1 VDTGGAQWALA
12 ITKRF
17 TDDNFILN
25 RLRKTVEPP
34 FQAVGTGG
42 SVALLAARAD
52 RVSVGPFGV
61 PDTVVMLLR
70 TAPGVTLP
78 YDGNLTNEFFR
89 RFLLTIDYP
98 NERLFLEPNRD
109 FGKPPQS
116 YDGSGVWIRGTPG
129 NFFIQNVLAASPAA
143 MAGLQKG
150 DVLLSL
156 DEIPTSDLTIYAI
169 REKLYRPRGR
179 VTLRVQRR
187 GTQLSAVL
195 DLTPFL

>member
-1 VDTGGAQWALA
+1 LILQPGEDVSAKFVVDTGGVQWALA

-17 TDDNFILN
+17 TDDNRILN
-25 RLRKTVEPP
+25 RVRKTVEPP

-52 RVSVGPFGV
+52 RLSVGPFGV

-116 YDGSGVWIRGTPG
+116 YDGSGMWIRGTGKFLYPECAG
-129 NFFIQNVLAASPAA
+129 GEPRSHSWSAKGGCASFA
-143 MAGLQKG
+143 
-150 DVLLSL
+150 
-156 DEIPTSDLTIYAI
+156 
-169 REKLYRPRGR
+169 R
-179 VTLRVQRR
+179 
-187 GTQLSAVL
+187 
-195 DLTPFL
+195 